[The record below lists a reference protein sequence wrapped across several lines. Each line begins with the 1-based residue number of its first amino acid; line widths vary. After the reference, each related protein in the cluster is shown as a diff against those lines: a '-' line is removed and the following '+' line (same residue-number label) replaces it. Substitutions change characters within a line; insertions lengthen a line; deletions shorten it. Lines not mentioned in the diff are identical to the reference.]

1 LYLLAEAIYSMFEEP
16 AGCKQLRVAEVMAVR
31 HSEAVIV
38 ALRGHQ
44 LEVAEVMAVRF
55 ATVAHHQTEKLD
67 TYAAELNVPEVRP
80 RREVEKKEIVGEE
93 LKLMK
98 EYNTAD
104 S

>member
-1 LYLLAEAIYSMFEEP
+1 MFEEL

-31 HSEAVIV
+31 RSEAVIV

-55 ATVAHHQTEKLD
+55 ATVVHHQTEKLD
-67 TYAAELNVPEVRP
+67 TYAAELNVPGVRP
-80 RREVEKKEIVGEE
+80 RQVEKKEIVGEE

-98 EYNTAD
+98 EYYMVD